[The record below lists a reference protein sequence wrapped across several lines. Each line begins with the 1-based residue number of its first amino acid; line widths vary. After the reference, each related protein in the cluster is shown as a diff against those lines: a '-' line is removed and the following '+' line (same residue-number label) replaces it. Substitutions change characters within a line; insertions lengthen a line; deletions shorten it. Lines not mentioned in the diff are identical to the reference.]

1 MPSKDSLN
9 LFPSPLRSS
18 KMGLS
23 CFHMEWMSYLFVI
36 ERLPIVIIKIHRSL
50 LLSTSYSW
58 SPCWITSPLT
68 QFYLLD
74 EFTKKMFCSRP
85 YQHFRAAIQGP
96 LAESLTRLINHI
108 RDRVGVT
115 IDWNIFFSLIEL
127 KGRDSSTFVTKFK
140 KYPFLY
146 HSL

>member
-1 MPSKDSLN
+1 MPSKESLN

-23 CFHMEWMSYLFVI
+23 CFHMEWMPYVFVI
-36 ERLPIVIIKIHRSL
+36 ERLPLVIIKIHRSF

-58 SPCWITSPLT
+58 SPCWITSPPT
-68 QFYLLD
+68 QFFLLD
-74 EFTKKMFCSRP
+74 EFAKKMFCSRR
-85 YQHFRAAIQGP
+85 YQNFRADIQGP
-96 LAESLTRLINHI
+96 LAESLARLIIHI

-115 IDWNIFFSLIEL
+115 INWDIFFSLIEL
-127 KGRDSSTFVTKFK
+127 KGRDSLTFVTKLK